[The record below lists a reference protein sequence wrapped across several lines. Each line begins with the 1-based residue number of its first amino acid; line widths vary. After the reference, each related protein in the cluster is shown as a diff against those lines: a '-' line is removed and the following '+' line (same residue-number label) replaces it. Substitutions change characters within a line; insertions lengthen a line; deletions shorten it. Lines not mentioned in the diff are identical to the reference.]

1 MSQLFVDNIKNRT
14 GGAIGAPSGIV
25 VTGVGTFSGNVSV
38 GGTLIYEDVKN
49 IDSVGV
55 VTARS
60 GIQIPNDSGKLRAGT
75 DLELQVF
82 HDGTN
87 SVVKDTRNSG
97 KVRIQADNFD
107 VIDKDASET
116 MLSAAVDGAVSLNY
130 NGSTKLVTTNTGA
143 VVTGIMTATSF
154 SGGGLGISMAQQWR
168 LTSDTQ
174 GNVTPLTNWEAID
187 TFGQGSLGSA
197 MTVSS
202 GLFTYP
208 STGIYLVLFNLV
220 GYSDNHSQNII
231 CQIEHTTDD
240 STYNTA
246 AIGQQ
251 GIYDFNDSYP
261 SWATTS
267 SSYIFDITDT
277 ANQKTRFTFG
287 AGQGNESVKGSS
299 TISYTTVT
307 FIRLGDT

>member
-75 DLELQVF
+75 DLELQLF

-97 KVRIQADNFD
+97 KVRVQADNFD

-116 MLSAAVDGAVSLNY
+116 MLSATVDGAVSLNY
-130 NGSTKLVTTNTGA
+130 NGSTKLATTNTGA

-154 SGGGLGISMAQQWR
+154 SGSGLGIAMAQQWR
-168 LTSDTQ
+168 LTADST
-174 GNVTPLTNWEAID
+174 GNQTPLTAWEAID

-208 STGIYLVLFNLV
+208 
-220 GYSDNHSQNII
+220 
-231 CQIEHTTDD
+231 
-240 STYNTA
+240 
-246 AIGQQ
+246 
-251 GIYDFNDSYP
+251 
-261 SWATTS
+261 
-267 SSYIFDITDT
+267 
-277 ANQKTRFTFG
+277 
-287 AGQGNESVKGSS
+287 
-299 TISYTTVT
+299 
-307 FIRLGDT
+307 